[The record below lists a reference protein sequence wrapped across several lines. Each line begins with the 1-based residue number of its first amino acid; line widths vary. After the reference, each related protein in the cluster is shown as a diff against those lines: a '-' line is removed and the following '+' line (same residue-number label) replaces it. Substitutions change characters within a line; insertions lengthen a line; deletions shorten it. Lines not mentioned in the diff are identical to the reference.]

1 MYIRAER
8 LVLVAVRIA
17 VLAFVLVSVGS
28 LSSAGAATVVA
39 QPGISVFK
47 YPNNTWSASSLPR
60 YATEVVT
67 TPSLI
72 AGVKSASPQ
81 TKVLNYKESMALADN
96 CGTSVDT
103 CQTAITYQQ
112 AQTHDAANPGD
123 PWILQDASGKPIP
136 NRSFAHVWLA
146 NVGPPPTSSSG

>member
-1 MYIRAER
+1 MLGRGTR
-8 LVLVAVRIA
+8 GRHSLHVAA
-17 VLAFVLVSVGS
+17 LAFVLVLVGS
-28 LSSAGAATVVA
+28 LSSAAAATPVA

-96 CGTSVDT
+96 CGTAVDT
-103 CQTAITYQQ
+103 CQTAVTYQQ
-112 AQTHDAANPGD
+112 AQTHDAANPAIGGSC
-123 PWILQDASGKPIP
+123 WMRAAS
-136 NRSFAHVWLA
+136 RSRTGALPMSGWRTSA
-146 NVGPPPTSSSG
+146 PPPTSSSG

>member
-28 LSSAGAATVVA
+28 LSSAGAATPVA

-67 TPSLI
+67 TS
-72 AGVKSASPQ
+72 
-81 TKVLNYKESMALADN
+81 ESDRGSQVVRARRRR
-96 CGTSVDT
+96 C
-103 CQTAITYQQ
+103 
-112 AQTHDAANPGD
+112 
-123 PWILQDASGKPIP
+123 
-136 NRSFAHVWLA
+136 
-146 NVGPPPTSSSG
+146 

>member
-1 MYIRAER
+1 MLLRADG
-8 LVLVAVRIA
+8 VAVRA
-17 VLAFVLVSVGS
+17 VRVSVLIVLLVLVGS
-28 LSSAGAATVVA
+28 LSSAGAATPVA

-96 CGTSVDT
+96 CGTRRYLPDGGHLP
-103 CQTAITYQQ
+103 AG
-112 AQTHDAANPGD
+112 ANTRRR
-123 PWILQDASGKPIP
+123 QS
-136 NRSFAHVWLA
+136 R
-146 NVGPPPTSSSG
+146 